1 MTTPNQAAAPGNST
15 ATQQAVS
22 DAKKRKRILIGMTLS
37 FIVAGIAF
45 AIYYRAVLTQREQT
59 DDAYVGGNMITLTSQ
74 VSGNVQEIRADETQM
89 VKAGAELIKLDPL
102 DAELT
107 LRQAE
112 AKLGNTVRQLR
123 QRYSDVAQYD
133 AAIAQRKL
141 LLQQAEE
148 DLARRTPLAADHT
161 LSAEEVTHARQAVTV
176 AKAALDVAQSQAEAA
191 RASIS
196 GVSLAEH
203 PGVLAAQADFIQAWV
218 AARRNAILAP
228 TSGYV
233 AKRSVQIGA
242 HITPGTALLAIV
254 PMEQL
259 WVDANFKESELQ
271 NLRVGQPVE
280 IEADI
285 YGSKVMYHGKLIGL
299 SAGTGSAFSLL
310 PAQNATGNWIKVVQ
324 RVPVRIA
331 LDATELAAHPLRIGL
346 STLVTVDTHDRNGAV
361 LGAAMPATPVY
372 ATQALNQPIAEAEVL
387 AKRIVARNLD
397 R

>member
-1 MTTPNQAAAPGNST
+1 MTTTNQTT
-15 ATQQAVS
+15 ATQAAIA
-22 DAKKRKRILIGMTLS
+22 DAKKRKRILIGMTLL
-37 FIVAGIAF
+37 FIIVGIGF
-45 AIYYRAVLTQREQT
+45 GIYYREVLTQREQT

-107 LRQAE
+107 LRLAE

-123 QRYSDVAQYD
+123 QRYADIAQYD
-133 AAIAQRKL
+133 ATIAQRKL
-141 LLQQAEE
+141 LLQQAED
-148 DLARRTPLAADHT
+148 DLARRAPLAADHT
-161 LSAEEVTHARQAVTV
+161 LSAEEVTHARQTVTV
-176 AKAALDVAQSQAEAA
+176 AKAALEVAQSQADAA
-191 RASIS
+191 RSSVS
-196 GVSLAEH
+196 GVNLAEH
-203 PGVLAAQADFIQAWV
+203 PSVLAAQADFIQAWV
-218 AARRNAILAP
+218 ATRRNAILAP
-228 TSGYV
+228 ASGYV

-285 YGSKVMYHGKLIGL
+285 YGGKVKYHGKLIGL

-331 LDATELAAHPLRIGL
+331 LDPKELAEHPLRIGL
-346 STLVTVDTHDRNGAV
+346 STLVTVDTHDRSGAV
-361 LGAAMPATPVY
+361 LGASMPATPVY
-372 ATQALNQPIAEAEVL
+372 TTQALNQPIAEAEAL
-387 AKRIVARNLD
+387 AKQIVVRNLGK
-397 R
+397 

>member
-1 MTTPNQAAAPGNST
+1 MTTETKTAAPTNSP
-15 ATQQAVS
+15 AIAQAET
-22 DAKKRKRILIGMTLS
+22 DARKRKRILVGMTVL
-37 FIVAGIAF
+37 F
-45 AIYYRAVLTQREQT
+45 AAIGAAYGIYYKQVLTQQEQT
-59 DDAYVGGNMITLTSQ
+59 DNAYVGGNLITLTSQ
-74 VSGNVQEIRADETQM
+74 VAGNVQEIRADETQM

-112 AKLGNTVRQLR
+112 AKLGSTVRQLR
-123 QRYSDVAQYD
+123 QRYADVAQYD

-141 LLQQAEE
+141 LLQQAED
-148 DLARRTPLAADHT
+148 DLARRAPLAADHT
-161 LSAEEVTHARQAVTV
+161 LSAEEVTHARQAAAE
-176 AKAALDVAQSQAEAA
+176 AKAALDVAQSQADAA
-191 RASIS
+191 RSSIS
-196 GVSLAEH
+196 GVNLAEH
-203 PGVLAAQADFIQAWV
+203 PSVLAAEADFIQAWI

-228 TSGYV
+228 ASGYV
-233 AKRSVQIGA
+233 AKRSVQVGA

-271 NLRVGQPVE
+271 NLRVGQPVR

-285 YGSKVMYHGKLIGL
+285 YGSKVEYHGKLVGL

-331 LDATELAAHPLRIGL
+331 LDPKELAEHPLRIGL
-346 STLVTVDTHDRNGAV
+346 STIATVDTHDRSGAV
-361 LGAAMPATPVY
+361 LGASMPAQPVY
-372 ATQALNQPIAEAEVL
+372 STQALNQPIAQAEEM
-387 AKRIVARNLD
+387 AKGIVARNLLK
-397 R
+397 

>member
-1 MTTPNQAAAPGNST
+1 MTTEIKTPAPGNT
-15 ATQQAVS
+15 PVNQQVNP
-22 DAKKRKRILIGMTLS
+22 DAKKRRNILLGMSLL
-37 FIVAGIAF
+37 FIVAGIGYG
-45 AIYYRAVLTQREQT
+45 IYYTEVLTQREQT
-59 DDAYVGGNMITLTSQ
+59 DNAYVGGNLITLTSQ

-112 AKLGNTVRQLR
+112 AKLGSTVRQLR
-123 QRYSDVAQYD
+123 QRYANVAQYD
-133 AAIAQRKL
+133 ATIAQRKL
-141 LLQQAEE
+141 LLQQTED
-148 DLARRTPLAADHT
+148 DLARRAPLAADHT
-161 LSAEEVTHARQAVTV
+161 LSSEEVTHARQAVAE
-176 AKAALDVAQSQAEAA
+176 AKAALDVALSQADAA
-191 RASIS
+191 RSSIS
-196 GVSLAEH
+196 GVNLVENPS
-203 PGVLAAQADFIQAWV
+203 VQAAKADFIQAWV

-228 TSGYV
+228 ASGYV
-233 AKRSVQIGA
+233 AKRSVQVGA

-285 YGSKVMYHGKLIGL
+285 YGSKVKYHGKLVGL

-331 LDATELAAHPLRIGL
+331 LDPKELAEHPLRIGL
-346 STLVTVDTHDRNGAV
+346 STLATVDTHDRSGVV
-361 LGAAMPATPVY
+361 LGASMPATPVY
-372 ATQALNQPIAEAEVL
+372 ATAALNQPIAEAEEM
-387 AKRIVARNLD
+387 AKGIVAKNLVK
-397 R
+397 